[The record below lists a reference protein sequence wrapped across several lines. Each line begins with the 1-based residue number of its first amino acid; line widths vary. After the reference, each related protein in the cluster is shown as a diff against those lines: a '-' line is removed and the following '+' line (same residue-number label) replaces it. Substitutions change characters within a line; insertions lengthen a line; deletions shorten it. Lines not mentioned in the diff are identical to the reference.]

1 MLLIPRGPCSRV
13 IPLVSPLSVPTG
25 GALGA
30 LFVGLVASN
39 AWEKGVPRFGS
50 LGRSFVFSPE
60 SECLLVQQQGQ
71 VAAIDSLLVER
82 WKAGAAWPSCN
93 VSAAM
98 RAARSNAC
106 CLHACCLTGSCCLQ
120 LSE

>member
-1 MLLIPRGPCSRV
+1 MNCMAIGANYICAWCVWFSALHFTLQFDLNAF
-13 IPLVSPLSVPTG
+13 PLEIALAPLPTG

-60 SECLLVQQQGQ
+60 SE
-71 VAAIDSLLVER
+71 
-82 WKAGAAWPSCN
+82 
-93 VSAAM
+93 
-98 RAARSNAC
+98 
-106 CLHACCLTGSCCLQ
+106 
-120 LSE
+120 